1 MLNKWAKLA
10 TAEENPDKVGKFK
23 CKHIRGEQKALK
35 SWKRLFKKDFLTKA
49 LTGHW
54 YTYHIYTLRRGAK
67 LSRETDLKRQNG
79 LENYGRFIAGP
90 GLACPDNPDGLT
102 NSPEKA
108 NIYLLQEKSI
118 RIYWKFIQH
127 LFLPISTQ

>member
-1 MLNKWAKLA
+1 MNKWAKLA

-54 YTYHIYTLRRGAK
+54 YTYHIYLEARCKIVKGDGFETAK
-67 LSRETDLKRQNG
+67 WFRKVIVG
-79 LENYGRFIAGP
+79 L
-90 GLACPDNPDGLT
+90 LLVPD
-102 NSPEKA
+102 
-108 NIYLLQEKSI
+108 
-118 RIYWKFIQH
+118 
-127 LFLPISTQ
+127 